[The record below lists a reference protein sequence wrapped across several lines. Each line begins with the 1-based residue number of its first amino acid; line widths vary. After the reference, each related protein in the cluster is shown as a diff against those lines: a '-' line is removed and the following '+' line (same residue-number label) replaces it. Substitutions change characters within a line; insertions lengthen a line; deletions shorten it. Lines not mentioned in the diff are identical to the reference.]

1 MSKKNLKTF
10 YKKMNFPQYFAT
22 SNVNKLKEFNQILNL
37 ELKQIDIDLLEPQSL
52 DLVEIAEIKSRDAY
66 NKTQKIVLIEDTS
79 LEFLAWEKLPG
90 TLIKWFLKSLS
101 NQDLINMLSSFNNKK
116 AVAKTIVSFFDGNQS
131 YYFIG
136 ELEGSISQ
144 TPKGDN
150 GFGWDSIFI
159 PNGSI
164 KTFAE
169 MDLNEKNLFS
179 MRKIALEKMK
189 DAI

>member
-1 MSKKNLKTF
+1 MNL
-10 YKKMNFPQYFAT
+10 PQYFAT

-52 DLVEIAEIKSRDAY
+52 DLIEIAEIKSRDAY

-79 LEFLAWEKLPG
+79 LEFLAWGKLPG
-90 TLIKWFLKSLS
+90 TLIKWFSKSLS

-116 AVAKTIVSFFDGNQS
+116 AIAKTIVSFFDGNKTYS
-131 YYFIG
+131 FIG
-136 ELEGSISQ
+136 EVEGSISQ
-144 TPKGDN
+144 APKGDN

-159 PNGSI
+159 PNGST
-164 KTFAE
+164 KTFAQ

-179 MRKIALEKMK
+179 MRKIALEKLK
-189 DAI
+189 NNI